1 MIGLRGWMVAIG
13 GAALIAVA
21 VLAASERQRSTSQT
35 NFKEAQAAAQM
46 QVAMLSQERGLD
58 GFLSSGDTSNLERL
72 YESKL
77 RLLSGLTDARRLSR
91 DDAAE
96 RTAVTG
102 QADAFAAWSSLA
114 SAAIQRRQT
123 SGAEDSATLER
134 QRSLVI
140 DDFLDDN
147 DAYQARLLVNR
158 FREEGS
164 AALLPVWLML
174 ALGAMLGITGAAIG
188 ERKRRAAKVAATFD
202 ATQARFIE
210 AIQFAADET
219 EAHELLEHHLETTVA
234 GGSVLVLNRNNSADR
249 LEATRALPPD
259 HPLREPLLGSE
270 PRSCL
275 AVRLSRRYSRGNNAE
290 TTEAL
295 TCKVCG
301 ELARPS
307 SCEPLLVGG
316 EVIGSVLV
324 EHDERLTREADARLH
339 ASVAQAAPVLANLRN
354 LAIAQDRA
362 ATDALTGLPNRRSVD
377 DTLRRMLAQAERAA
391 APLSIAMLDLDH
403 FKQINDNYG
412 HEAGDNALAA
422 LATLLHAE
430 LRTSDFAGR
439 NGGEEFVIFLPATER
454 ADAITVVDQI
464 RLKLH
469 TLQIPGIDRQITAS
483 IGVATFPDDATTP
496 EALMR
501 LTDRAL
507 YSAKQHGRDRV
518 ETTTPA
524 RTPPNPIAA

>member
-1 MIGLRGWMVAIG
+1 MCGVAI
-13 GAALIAVA
+13 IAVA
-21 VLAASERQRSTSQT
+21 VLAASERQRSSSQT

-58 GFLSSGDTSNLERL
+58 SFLSSGASSNLEL
-72 YESKL
+72 VYEARL
-77 RLLSGLTDARRLSR
+77 RLRSALVAARQLSR
-91 DDAAE
+91 DDPAE
-96 RTAVTG
+96 RVAVVG
-102 QADAFAAWSSLA
+102 QGDAFARWTSLA
-114 SAAIQRRQT
+114 DVAIERRQA
-123 SGAEDSATLER
+123 SGGEDSAVLER
-134 QRSLVI
+134 QRSVVI

-158 FREEGS
+158 YREERS
-164 AALLPVWLML
+164 AALLPVWLLL
-174 ALGAMLGITGAAIG
+174 ALGATLAVVGGTLGQ
-188 ERKRRAAKVAATFD
+188 RKRRIVRIARAFD
-202 ATQARFIE
+202 ATQARFVE

-219 EAHELLEHHLETTVA
+219 EAHELLEHHLESTVP

-249 LEATRALPPD
+249 LEATRMLDPD

-275 AVRLSRRYSRGNNAE
+275 AVRLSRRYSRGDDAE
-290 TTEAL
+290 TPEAL

-301 ELARPS
+301 ALARPS

-324 EHDERLTREADARLH
+324 EHDDELTGEADERLR

-377 DTLRRMLAQAERAA
+377 DTLRRMVAQAERGA
-391 APLSIAMLDLDH
+391 APLALAMLDLDH

-422 LATLLHAE
+422 LATLLHSE
-430 LRTSDFAGR
+430 LRASDFAGR
-439 NGGEEFVIFLPATER
+439 SGGEEFVILLPATEI
-454 ADAITVVDQI
+454 ADAITVLEKI
-464 RLKLH
+464 RLRLH
-469 TLQIPGIDRQITAS
+469 TLQIPGLERQITAS
-483 IGVATFPDDATTP
+483 FGVAAFPDDATSP
-496 EALMR
+496 EGLMR
-501 LTDRAL
+501 LADRAL
-507 YSAKQHGRDRV
+507 YSAKQRGRDRI
-518 ETTTPA
+518 EMTPA
-524 RTPPNPIAA
+524 AAITEG

>member
-1 MIGLRGWMVAIG
+1 MIAIG
-13 GAALIAVA
+13 GTAVIAVA

-58 GFLSSGDTSNLERL
+58 SFLSSGESSNLQLL
-72 YESKL
+72 YQAKL
-77 RLLSGLTDARRLSR
+77 QLLSGLTEARKLSA
-91 DDAAE
+91 DDPAE
-96 RTAVTG
+96 RDAVNG
-102 QADAFAAWSSLA
+102 QADAFTRWSELA
-114 SAAIQRRQT
+114 NAAIHKRQT
-123 SGAEDSATLER
+123 SDAEDSAALER
-134 QRSLVI
+134 QRSAVI

-147 DAYQARLLVNR
+147 NAYQGRLLLNR
-158 FREEGS
+158 YREERS
-164 AALLPVWLML
+164 AALLPVWLLL
-174 ALGAMLGITGAAIG
+174 ALGATLAIAGAALG
-188 ERKRRAAKVAATFD
+188 QRKRRTAKIGRAFE
-202 ATQARFIE
+202 ATQARFVE
-210 AIQFAADET
+210 AIQFAANET

-234 GGSVLVLNRNNSADR
+234 GGNVLVLNRNNSADR
-249 LEATRALPPD
+249 LEATRALPPN

-275 AVRLSRRYSRGNNAE
+275 AVRLSRRYSRGDNAQ
-290 TTEAL
+290 TPEAL
-295 TCKVCG
+295 TCKICG
-301 ELARPS
+301 ALERPS

-324 EHDERLTREADARLH
+324 EHAEQLTHEADARLH

-377 DTLRRMLAQAERAA
+377 DTLRRMLAQAARAG

-412 HEAGDNALAA
+412 HESGDNALAA

-439 NGGEEFVIFLPATER
+439 NGGEEFVIFLPDTER
-454 ADAITVVDQI
+454 PNAITVVEQI
-464 RLKLH
+464 RRKLH

-496 EALMR
+496 ETLMR
-501 LTDRAL
+501 LADRAL
-507 YSAKQHGRDRV
+507 YNAKQLGRDRV
-518 ETTTPA
+518 ETITTTSNDPIPA
-524 RTPPNPIAA
+524 

>member
-1 MIGLRGWMVAIG
+1 VSGLRVAWG
-13 GAALIAVA
+13 
-21 VLAASERQRSTSQT
+21 
-35 NFKEAQAAAQM
+35 
-46 QVAMLSQERGLD
+46 
-58 GFLSSGDTSNLERL
+58 
-72 YESKL
+72 
-77 RLLSGLTDARRLSR
+77 LSR
-91 DDAAE
+91 DVAAE

-102 QADAFAAWSSLA
+102 QADASYRWSSLA

-123 SGAEDSATLER
+123 SGAADSTALER

-140 DDFLDDN
+140 DDFLDAN
-147 DAYQARLLVNR
+147 NAYQARLLVNR
-158 FREEGS
+158 YREEGS

-174 ALGAMLGITGAAIG
+174 ALGAILGIAGAAFG
-188 ERKRRAAKVAATFD
+188 ERKRRAGKVATAFD
-202 ATQARFIE
+202 ATQARFVE
-210 AIQFAADET
+210 AIQFAADES
-219 EAHELLEHHLETTVA
+219 EAHELLEHHLESTVA

-249 LEATRALPPD
+249 LEATRALPID

-275 AVRLSRRYSRGNNAE
+275 AVRLSRRYSRGDNAE
-290 TTEAL
+290 TPEAL
-295 TCKVCG
+295 SCRVCG
-301 ELARPS
+301 ALERPS

-324 EHDERLTREADARLH
+324 EHDEQLTHEADARLH

-377 DTLRRMLAQAERAA
+377 DTLRRMLAQAERAG

-439 NGGEEFVIFLPATER
+439 NGGEEFVILLPATDR
-454 ADAITVVDQI
+454 TDAITVVEQL

-469 TLQIPGIDRQITAS
+469 TLQIPGIERQITAS
-483 IGVATFPDDATTP
+483 IGVATFPEDATTP

-501 LTDRAL
+501 LADRAL

-518 ETTTPA
+518 ETTAPA
-524 RTPPNPIAA
+524 AAPADVIAA